1 VGLAHSIHEFMDE
14 MIAYL
19 VESNIKDPES
29 KIQGIIL
36 AGEASI
42 EGMEEMKEV
51 IGAALPGYQNHFL
64 FSIDPWVVGAIEA
77 AHRARQYVTEHAI
90 TSPREPLHEEL

>member
-1 VGLAHSIHEFMDE
+1 VGLAHSIHGFMDE

-19 VESNIKDPES
+19 VEANIKDPES
-29 KIQGIIL
+29 KVRGIIL

-42 EGMEEMKEV
+42 GAMEEMKHVIEV
-51 IGAALPGYQNHFL
+51 ALPEYKDQFL
-64 FSIDPWVVGAIEA
+64 FSIDQRVIGATGA

-90 TSPREPLHEEL
+90 TSPREGLHEEL

>member
-1 VGLAHSIHEFMDE
+1 MDE

-19 VESNIKDPES
+19 VESNIDNPES

-42 EGMEEMKEV
+42 EGMDEIKQV
-51 IGAALPGYQNHFL
+51 IGKALPGYKNHFL
-64 FSIDPWVVGAIEA
+64 FSIDPRVIGVIGA

-90 TSPREPLHEEL
+90 TVPLEHPLHEDL